1 MTYGNTKE
9 KPLYRPGQG
18 STYGPLFWL
27 LCYWVTQLHRLIL
40 DPSITNARFLSAYKE
55 VIMEITGASFV
66 DDTLLCVT
74 SDNQPNHNVSPDENK
89 SIEIEQL
96 IKDLE
101 KLSQHWE

>member
-1 MTYGNTKE
+1 
-9 KPLYRPGQG
+9 
-18 STYGPLFWL
+18 
-27 LCYWVTQLHRLIL
+27 
-40 DPSITNARFLSAYKE
+40 
-55 VIMEITGASFV
+55 MEITGASFV